1 MKNILVPT
9 DFSSIA
15 KNALNVAVD
24 LAKKHN
30 AKIWL
35 LNVKIY
41 PTSDL
46 ASYYSL
52 YGAYG
57 TSLNEAWQEIL
68 EKAKDEMKME
78 IAHYKDVEIHPL
90 IEESSERFIGALLDH
105 KADLIVMGSTGASGF
120 KEFFTG
126 SNSEEVVRMASCP
139 VLVVKGGVN
148 VIAPQKVVFVVDLT
162 HEEFI
167 DKAILTLD
175 LVDAEVHFL
184 YVDDG
189 NRKINYL
196 NTEMRMQ
203 NIAKRHSFENCQF
216 KIIQADAIET
226 GILEYVANIS
236 ADLIIMYT
244 HGRKGFNHF
253 FRGSIAEDVVNHSKV
268 SVFTYVEN

>member
-1 MKNILVPT
+1 MKKILVPT
-9 DFSSIA
+9 DFSSVA
-15 KNALNVAVD
+15 KNALDVAVD
-24 LAKKHN
+24 IAKKHH

-35 LNVKIY
+35 LNVKTY
-41 PTSDL
+41 PTTDL

-52 YGAYG
+52 YGASG
-57 TSLNEAWQEIL
+57 ASINVAWQEIL
-68 EKAKDEMKME
+68 AKAKHEMKME

-90 IEESSERFIGALLDH
+90 VEESAEYFVGTLLNH
-105 KADLIVMGSTGASGF
+105 RADLIVMGSTGASGF
-120 KEFFTG
+120 KEFFSG

-139 VLVVKGGVN
+139 VLVVKGEQN
-148 VIAPQKVVFVVDLT
+148 VFSPQKVVFVVDLT

-167 DKAILTLD
+167 DKAMLTLD
-175 LVDAEVHFL
+175 LEDAEVHFL
-184 YVDDG
+184 HVDDG

-203 NIAKRHSFENCQF
+203 NTAKRHGFENCRF
-216 KIIQADAIET
+216 KLIHSDAIET
-226 GILEYVANIS
+226 GILEYAADIS

-268 SVFTYVEN
+268 SVFTFVEN